1 MNKQDS
7 ISIIKI
13 LKEYYPDAKCS
24 LNFSTPFELLI
35 AVMLSAQ
42 CTDERVNKTTPL
54 IFEKYN
60 TPEDFANIDLT
71 LLENLIHPC
80 GFYKNKAKN
89 IKSTATILLNN
100 YNSIVPNNIEDLIAL
115 PGVGRKTANVVMLE
129 AFNIPQGIAVDTH
142 VKRLSNRLGLSKN
155 SDPSKIELDLLKTFP
170 KEYYKDIN
178 HILIYFGRDI
188 CTARKPKCNI
198 CPINKFC
205 KNFSKNE

>member
-1 MNKQDS
+1 M
-7 ISIIKI
+7 
-13 LKEYYPDAKCS
+13 
-24 LNFSTPFELLI
+24 
-35 AVMLSAQ
+35 
-42 CTDERVNKTTPL
+42 
-54 IFEKYN
+54 
-60 TPEDFANIDLT
+60 
-71 LLENLIHPC
+71 IHPC

-155 SDPSKIELDLLKTFP
+155 SDPSKIELDLIKTFP
-170 KEYYKDIN
+170 KEYYKYIN
-178 HILIYFGRDI
+178 HIFIYFGRDI